1 MKQLCSWP
9 YHLNTRTPY
18 RFLPTTNEPAVQEF
32 CTTAQEMWIVAE
44 EVNKESTVFPA
55 IKQHILNNFRKYPS
69 IGFTNIPVS
78 NGEKCT
84 FL

>member
-1 MKQLCSWP
+1 
-9 YHLNTRTPY
+9 
-18 RFLPTTNEPAVQEF
+18 
-32 CTTAQEMWIVAE
+32 MWIAAE